1 MTEVIELML
10 RVTDDIQLIKAY
22 LQTIRK
28 SKVELFRESWIDGQ
42 DVMQALHISKRT
54 LQSLRDSRV
63 LPYSRINGKF
73 YYKVDDIEALLE
85 SKYNGQQKTRRLHG
99 TD

>member
-1 MTEVIELML
+1 MTEVIELIL
-10 RVTDDIQLIKAY
+10 RLTDDIRLIKAY

>member
-1 MTEVIELML
+1 MTEVIELIL
-10 RVTDDIQLIKAY
+10 RLTDDIRLIKAY

-73 YYKVDDIEALLE
+73 YYKVEDIEALLE
-85 SKYNGQQKTRRLHG
+85 SNYNGQQKTRRLHG